1 MMNKWKKEEAL
12 EKNRTLQIMNW
23 LGDYEG
29 KAKLILRILKR
40 IELRICNNIYFIV
53 SRSCRKDI

>member
-1 MMNKWKKEEAL
+1 M
-12 EKNRTLQIMNW
+12 QIMNW
-23 LGDYEG
+23 LEDYEE